1 MGIRFL
7 VTSCCIAL
15 AGLAPAA
22 RLAPQQGAA
31 FRSTTEIVLVDVLV
45 TRGNAPVLGLR
56 AEDFEVRDSGQRQRV
71 DLVSLDS
78 MPVDL
83 LMALDVSASLTG
95 PQLERLKNAARSA
108 VAALRP
114 IDRAHLLTFSN
125 DVKRGTDWTSDREQL
140 NRAIDALAASGW
152 TSLFDATFA
161 ALNVP
166 NTPDRRPLLLVFT
179 DGADTSSWLTATEV
193 LSIAEQTRL
202 TVYGVSAPASDPR
215 TITLMTA
222 SGGSRVLQLV
232 DKNRELDM
240 IPPARL
246 RDRLLSDPFGFRSLF
261 LRVIVNDTG
270 GELLHT
276 TAGTDLRAM
285 FLDVL
290 DRFSRRYLL
299 SYTPAGVQRSGWHPI
314 EVRLKDGSL
323 KVTARR
329 GYSR

>member
-1 MGIRFL
+1 VRL
-7 VTSCCIAL
+7 RLLLLACC
-15 AGLAPAA
+15 AGLTGVPPAA
-22 RLAPQQGAA
+22 QAVTGQGAS
-31 FRSTTEIVLVDVLV
+31 FRSTTEVVLVDVLV
-45 TRGNAPVLGLR
+45 TRGNAPIPDLR
-56 AEDFEVRDSGQRQRV
+56 AEDFEVRDNGQRQNV
-71 DLVSLDS
+71 ALVSLES

-95 PQLERLKNAARSA
+95 EQLDQLKSAAKA
-108 VAALRP
+108 VVAALRP

-125 DVKRGTDWTSDREQL
+125 DVKRGTDWTSNREQV

-166 NTPDRRPLLLVFT
+166 DTPGRRPLLLVFT
-179 DGADTSSWLTATEV
+179 DGADTSSWLTATDV
-193 LSIAEQTRL
+193 LSIAEQSRL
-202 TVYGVSAPASDPR
+202 TVYGVSSTATDRR
-215 TITLMTA
+215 TVTVT
-222 SGGSRVLQLV
+222 SGGARMGQPADL
-232 DKNRELDM
+232 NRELDKVT
-240 IPPARL
+240 PARL
-246 RDRLLSDPFGFRSLF
+246 RERLLSDPFGFRSLF

-276 TAGTDLRAM
+276 ANSSDLRTM
-285 FLDVL
+285 FLNVI

-299 SYTPAGVQRSGWHPI
+299 SYTPTGVSRAGWHPI

>member
-1 MGIRFL
+1 VGIRFA
-7 VTSCCIAL
+7 VTGCCIIA

-22 RLAPQQGAA
+22 RHLPQQGAS
-31 FRSTTEIVLVDVLV
+31 FRSTTEVVLVDVLV

-56 AEDFEVRDSGQRQRV
+56 AEDFEVRDSGQRQKI
-71 DLVSLDS
+71 DLIALDS

-95 PQLERLKNAARSA
+95 PQLEQLKEAARSA

-114 IDRAHLLTFSN
+114 IDRAHLLNFSN
-125 DVKRGTDWTSDREQL
+125 DVKRGTGWTADRDQL

-166 NTPDRRPLLLVFT
+166 DTPDRRPLLLVFT
-179 DGADTSSWLTATEV
+179 DGADTASWLTATEV
-193 LSIAEQTRL
+193 LSIAEHTRL
-202 TVYGVSAPASDPR
+202 TVYGVSAPAADPR
-215 TITLMTA
+215 TVTVITTSA
-222 SGGSRVLQLV
+222 GSRTVQLL
-232 DKNRELDM
+232 DKNRELDRV
-240 IPPARL
+240 PPARL
-246 RDRLLSDPFGFRSLF
+246 RERLLSDPFGFRALF

-276 TAGTDLRAM
+276 MPGADLRTM
-285 FLDVL
+285 FLNVL
-290 DRFSRRYLL
+290 ERFSRRYLL
-299 SYTPAGVQRSGWHPI
+299 SYTPVGVQRAGWHPI
-314 EVRLKDGSL
+314 EVRLKDDSL

>member
-1 MGIRFL
+1 
-7 VTSCCIAL
+7 V
-15 AGLAPAA
+15 
-22 RLAPQQGAA
+22 
-31 FRSTTEIVLVDVLV
+31 VLVDVLV
-45 TRGNAPVLGLR
+45 TRGNVPVLGLR
-56 AEDFEVRDSGQRQRV
+56 AEDFEVRDSGQRQKV

-95 PQLERLKNAARSA
+95 PQLEQLKGAARSA
-108 VAALRP
+108 IGALRP
-114 IDRAHLLTFSN
+114 DDRAHLLTFSN
-125 DVKRGTDWTSDREQL
+125 DVKRGTDWTGDRDHL
-140 NRAIDALAASGW
+140 NRAIDGLAASGW

-166 NTPDRRPLLLVFT
+166 DTPGRRPLLLVFT
-179 DGADTSSWLTATEV
+179 DGTDTSSWLTATDV

-202 TVYGVSAPASDPR
+202 TVYGVSATAADPR
-215 TITLMTA
+215 SATLMTM
-222 SGGSRVLQLV
+222 SGGSRTVRLV
-232 DKNRELDM
+232 DLNRELDK

-246 RDRLLSDPFGFRSLF
+246 RERLLADPFGFRALF

-276 TAGTDLRAM
+276 TAGTDLGTM

-290 DRFSRRYLL
+290 ERFSRRYLL
-299 SYTPAGVQRSGWHPI
+299 SYTPVGVQRLGWHPI
-314 EVRLKDGSL
+314 DVRLKDDSV

>member
-1 MGIRFL
+1 MRIRLPVIVACIL
-7 VTSCCIAL
+7 V

-22 RLAPQQGAA
+22 GRVLQQGAA
-31 FRSTTEIVLVDVLV
+31 FRSTTEVVLVDVLV
-45 TRGNAPVLGLR
+45 TRGNTPVPDLR
-56 AEDFEVRDSGQRQRV
+56 AEDFEVRDSGQRQKV
-71 DLVSLDS
+71 DLVSLES

-83 LMALDVSASLTG
+83 LMALDVSASLNG
-95 PQLERLKNAARSA
+95 QQLERLKGAARAA

-125 DVKRGTDWTSDREQL
+125 DVKRGTDWTDDREQI

-161 ALNVP
+161 ALTLP
-166 NTPDRRPLLLVFT
+166 DTPGRRPLLLVFT
-179 DGADTSSWLTATEV
+179 DGADTSSWLTAAEV
-193 LSIAEQTRL
+193 LTIAEQSRL
-202 TVYGVSAPASDPR
+202 TVYGVSATADRPTVTVTQAFGGTSTAR
-215 TITLMTA
+215 TTNL
-222 SGGSRVLQLV
+222 
-232 DKNRELDM
+232 NRELDKVA
-240 IPPARL
+240 PARL
-246 RDRLLSDPFGFRSLF
+246 RERLLSDPFGFRSLF

-276 TAGTDLRAM
+276 ASAADLRTM
-285 FLDVL
+285 FLNVI

-299 SYTPAGVQRSGWHPI
+299 SYTPTGVPRAGWHPI
-314 EVRLKDGSL
+314 EVRLKDGSM

>member
-1 MGIRFL
+1 MRLALPLFA
-7 VTSCCIAL
+7 CCASL
-15 AGLAPAA
+15 AGVAPATWA
-22 RLAPQQGAA
+22 VSGQGVA
-31 FRSTTEIVLVDVLV
+31 FRSTTEVVLVDVLV
-45 TRGNAPVLGLR
+45 TRGNTPVPDLR
-56 AEDFEVRDSGQRQRV
+56 AEDFEVRDNGQRQKV
-71 DLVSLDS
+71 DLVSLES

-83 LMALDVSASLTG
+83 LMALDVSASLNVQQMQ
-95 PQLERLKNAARSA
+95 QLKDAARAA

-125 DVKRGTDWTSDREQL
+125 DVRRGTDWTGDRERV
-140 NRAIDALAASGW
+140 NRAIDSLAATGW

-161 ALNVP
+161 ALNMP
-166 NTPDRRPLLLVFT
+166 DTPGRRPLLLVFT
-179 DGADTSSWLTATEV
+179 DGADTSSWLTASDV

-202 TVYGVSAPASDPR
+202 TVYGVSAATDRR
-215 TITLMTA
+215 TTIVTQTLRPQTTD
-222 SGGSRVLQLV
+222 L
-232 DKNRELDM
+232 NRELDKVT
-240 IPPARL
+240 PARL
-246 RDRLLSDPFGFRSLF
+246 RERLLSDPFGFRSLF

-276 TAGTDLRAM
+276 ASAADLRTM
-285 FLDVL
+285 FLNVI

-299 SYTPAGVQRSGWHPI
+299 SYTPTGVARAGWHPI